1 MNLITIENV
10 RGYVENDKV
19 FLHIEDVAR
28 GLGFTR
34 VANSGNEVV
43 RWDRV
48 NKYLNEISCPQV
60 GTDNFIPENIF
71 YKLCMK
77 ANNEVARKF
86 QDKVCDEILP
96 SIRKN
101 GGYIVSSEEDDDEDI
116 MARALLVAQK
126 TIEKK
131 NNKIKELEVKVEEDK
146 PKVEY
151 YDKVLDS
158 VSTFTT
164 TQIAKEVGLS
174 AMGLNLLLQTLG
186 VQFKQSGQWLLK
198 SKYQDKEYTS
208 VRTHEVRGTTQHSTV
223 WTEKGRE
230 FVIKLVSNKLKES

>member
-28 GLGFTR
+28 GLGFTT
-34 VANSGNEVV
+34 VATSGNECV
-43 RWDRV
+43 RWSRV
-48 NKYLNEISCPQV
+48 NKYLESFSTQV
-60 GTDNFIPENIF
+60 PKDGFIPENIF

-77 ANNEVARKF
+77 ADNEVARKF
-86 QDKVCDEILP
+86 QDLVCDEILP

-116 MARALLVAQK
+116 MARALLVAQR

-208 VRTHEVRGTTQHSTV
+208 VKTHEVRGTTQHSTV

>member
-1 MNLITIENV
+1 MNLITIKNV

-28 GLGFTR
+28 GLGFTENKGSSSYVMWR
-34 VANSGNEVV
+34 
-43 RWDRV
+43 RV
-48 NKYLNEISCPQV
+48 NKYLESLSTQV
-60 GTDNFIPENIF
+60 PKDGFIPENIF

-77 ANNEVARKF
+77 ADNEVARKF
-86 QDKVCDEILP
+86 QDLVCDEILP

-101 GGYIVSSEEDDDEDI
+101 GGYIISSEEDDDEDI

-131 NNKIKELEVKVEEDK
+131 NNKIKELEIKVEEDK

-164 TQIAKEVGLS
+164 TQIAKEVGFS

-198 SKYQDKEYTS
+198 
-208 VRTHEVRGTTQHSTV
+208 
-223 WTEKGRE
+223 
-230 FVIKLVSNKLKES
+230 